1 MPEALPQLVL
11 CSTARLAR
19 SLKNAHAHTQRSAGL
34 TLWQPL
40 QALTL
45 TQWLGDMTQRAML
58 SGAVPAQDIP
68 HLTLNG
74 MAERLLWE
82 QVISKATSGQQQLF
96 DISGMAQSAMEAN
109 ALMQAWGVRFPD
121 ELHTDETRQFLRWRG
136 AFRALCQ
143 QYDALEET
151 RMLELQITL
160 VQYAKLPPD
169 IYLAGFDRISPQ
181 EQRLFD
187 ALAQRST
194 LQRWGL
200 GLETPAIAVQMEFDE
215 AEAEC
220 RAAVHWAQQKLNAD
234 PNAKLAIAVPEL
246 ANLRPTLQAML
257 DDVLHPECIHPAH
270 AEISRVYD
278 FSLGQSLAETPA
290 IATALA
296 LLRLAC
302 NQRITQQET
311 GVLLRDVYWSA
322 GIAEADARARVDA
335 AMRNRLP
342 ATISLDQLLRQA
354 RRAQMKGFG
363 VAKLVLHLEALQQ
376 KAVSARQSAMGWV
389 STFTQLLDAAHWPGD
404 RALSSFE
411 HQAAKAWDETLQNF
425 AALDAILGKMSSS
438 EALRHLS
445 RLTRDRIFQPE
456 ATGEPQIQIMGMLEA
471 TSEPLAALWVMG
483 MNDHVWPP
491 PARPNPLLP
500 AEIQRKAGSPN
511 SCSQVQAEF
520 AFTIHQRLLRSA
532 SEVVFSWA
540 RRDGERELRNSPLL
554 KDIPVAGKEFVRAQT
569 LSERLAEQLTS
580 PASMQWLPDH
590 LAPEV
595 EEGEKV
601 RGGAALFQAQAVCPA
616 WGYYQF
622 RLGARELQQP
632 VDGLDSMARGN
643 LLHSVLQAFWNGR
656 DSAWLM
662 SMDETAQ
669 QHAVHA
675 AVEAGMKQFSQ
686 GLEEPLPVHFASL
699 EKLRLMAL
707 LNGWLAIERERS
719 PFTVQDCERKEKL
732 DIQGINVELTLD
744 RVDVLPDGSMVVI
757 DYKTGSQL
765 SPNSWAEE
773 RITDPQ
779 LPIYASLVIVEGEVA
794 AVCFA
799 KVRAGEYQFIGIANH
814 AGTLPGVKGL
824 EEARKLF
831 DEVRF
836 PSWHDLL
843 QHWRDSLEAIADEVK
858 AGDAAVRFKDEDDL
872 AYCEVKPLLRLPER
886 KLQMERGGQQ

>member
-1 MPEALPQLVL
+1 MMEASPELIL

-19 SLKNAHAHTQRSAGL
+19 SLKSAHARAQRLAGL
-34 TLWQPL
+34 KIWQPL

-45 TQWLGDMTQRAML
+45 TQWLGSMTQRTML

-74 MAERLLWE
+74 MTERLLWE
-82 QVISKATSGQQQLF
+82 QVITKATSGQQQLF
-96 DISGMAQSAMEAN
+96 DISGVAQSAMDAN

-121 ELHTDETRQFLRWRG
+121 ELHTDETRQFLRWRA

-160 VQYAKLPPD
+160 VQHAQLPPQ
-169 IYLAGFDRISPQ
+169 IHLAGFDRISPQ
-181 EQRLFD
+181 EQTLFD
-187 ALAQRST
+187 ALAQRSK
-194 LQRWGL
+194 LQYWQS
-200 GLETPAIAVQMEFDE
+200 GLETPAFAVQKEFDE

-234 PNAKLAIAVPEL
+234 PTAKLAIVVPEL

-257 DDVLHPECIHPAH
+257 DDVLHPESLHPAH
-270 AEISRVYD
+270 AEIPRVYD
-278 FSLGQSLAETPA
+278 FSLGQPLAETPV

-296 LLRLAC
+296 LLRLSC
-302 NQRITQQET
+302 SQRITQQET

-335 AMRNRLP
+335 ALRGKLP
-342 ATISLDQLLRQA
+342 ATITLDQVLRQA

-363 VAKLVLHLEALQQ
+363 AAKLVLHLEVLQQ
-376 KAVSARQSAMGWV
+376 RAVTGRQTAPGWV
-389 STFTQLLDAAHWPGD
+389 STFTQLLDAVHWPGE

-411 HQAAKAWDETLQNF
+411 HQAAKAWDEVLQSF
-425 AALDAILGKMSSS
+425 AGLEAMLGKMSSG

-456 ATGEPQIQIMGMLEA
+456 ATAETQIQIMGMLEA
-471 TSEPLAALWVMG
+471 TSVAALWVMG
-483 MNDHVWPP
+483 MNDHIWPP
-491 PARPNPLLP
+491 PASPNPLLP
-500 AEIQRKAGSPN
+500 AEVQRKAGAPN

-532 SEVVFSWA
+532 PEVIFSWA
-540 RRDGERELRNSPLL
+540 RRDGERELRKSPLL
-554 KDIPVAGKEFVRAQT
+554 KDIPEAAEQFALAQT
-569 LSERLAEQLTS
+569 LAERLAALSTRPET
-580 PASMQWLPDH
+580 MQWLQDAQ
-590 LAPEV
+590 APAVQEN
-595 EEGEKV
+595 EKV
-601 RGGAALFQAQAVCPA
+601 RGGVALFKAQAVCPA
-616 WGYYQF
+616 WGYYQY

-643 LLHSVLQAFWNGR
+643 LLHTVLQAFWSGR

-662 SMDETAQ
+662 RMDEAAQ
-669 QHAVHA
+669 QQAVHV
-675 AVEAGMKQFSQ
+675 AVEAGLKQFSQ
-686 GLEEPLPVHFASL
+686 QLEEPLPAHFAAL
-699 EKLRLMAL
+699 EKQRLAAL
-707 LNGWLAIERERS
+707 LNGWLLLERARP
-719 PFTVQDCERKEKL
+719 PFTVQDCERKAKL
-732 DIQGINVELTLD
+732 DIKGINVELTLD
-744 RVDVLPDGSMVVI
+744 RVDVLPDASLVVI

-765 SPNSWAEE
+765 SSNSWAED
-773 RITDPQ
+773 RISEPQ
-779 LPIYASLVIVEGEVA
+779 LPIYAALVLVKGEVA

-824 EEARKLF
+824 DEARKVF
-831 DEVRF
+831 DAEKF
-836 PSWHDLL
+836 PFWHDLL
-843 QHWRDSLEAIADEVK
+843 QHWRDSLEGIADEIK
-858 AGDAAVRFKDEDDL
+858 AGDASVRFKDEDDL

-886 KLQMERGGQQ
+886 KLQMERGGHK